1 MEFLKSSTFLFFIQV
16 SQLKLELSTRS
27 AELQAS
33 ELRLQNMEKDL
44 VDLSL
49 SNENYRSQVSH
60 PRAWLILVKLQERF
74 PNETIIIIGGCS
86 GNSYSYFVSR
96 SNILSPASTW

>member
-1 MEFLKSSTFLFFIQV
+1 MDYKKYSTFLFFIQV

-49 SNENYRSQVSH
+49 SNENYRSQVSQ
-60 PRAWLILVKLQERF
+60 P
-74 PNETIIIIGGCS
+74 
-86 GNSYSYFVSR
+86 
-96 SNILSPASTW
+96 

>member
-1 MEFLKSSTFLFFIQV
+1 MCTEWNLKNIQSSHSFSIQV

-74 PNETIIIIGGCS
+74 PNDTINMIEG
-86 GNSYSYFVSR
+86 
-96 SNILSPASTW
+96 L